1 MTSFKNFVHEKMG
14 IWEGGCPPKNFVG
27 ASMSPPSQGN
37 VVEKVA
43 QGNLEP
49 FLSAFLPREVASPR
63 SPTTTIKSCN
73 PGNSPNKTNVD
84 SHKL

>member
-1 MTSFKNFVHEKMG
+1 MG
-14 IWEGGCPPKNFVG
+14 IWEGGCPPENFVG

-49 FLSAFLPREVASPR
+49 LLSAFLPREVASPR
-63 SPTTTIKSCN
+63 SPTATIKSCN

-84 SHKL
+84 SHKLQVTARQAPLI